1 MMNLKRRNRIFF
13 ACMLTLT
20 IALGGCAGDKEGDTS
35 SGETPASEQQTTATA
50 DSVNAQ
56 GDSSITIG
64 IPQDLD
70 SLDPNTATGA
80 GTKEVLFNIYEGLVK
95 PDSDGNLNPAIASDY
110 SISDDGLTYTFTLRD
125 GITFHNGNPVTVA
138 DVKYSIDK
146 CADTSKGSSLV
157 SAFSNIKA
165 AETPDDKTIVITL
178 TEANPDFLAILG
190 DVNASIVPAD
200 VADLQSQPVGTGPYM
215 YVSRSPQE
223 NVVLAKYDGY
233 WGDVANIQD
242 ITLKVIADSDAIT
255 MGLNGGSVD
264 LVARVSTAQAA
275 ELDADKFDVV
285 EGSMNLVQAMYL
297 NNSQAPFD
305 NELVRQALC
314 YAVNPQ
320 EIMDFMSDG
329 KGTEIG
335 SSMFPAF
342 GKYYMP
348 ELNDIYNTDTEKAK
362 ELLAEAG
369 YPDGFSFTITVPSN
383 YQQHID
389 TATVL
394 VEELKAIGVTAD
406 IQLIEWDTWLSDVYS
421 NREFQA
427 TVVGVDASTMT
438 AGALL
443 GRFVSDAHNN
453 FVNYNNPEYD
463 ETYAKAVAATDDAE
477 KTQYYKD
484 CETILAKTAAN
495 VYIQD
500 IVELVAINKK
510 YAGYEFYPL
519 YVQDYAKLYIVE

>member
-1 MMNLKRRNRIFF
+1 MMNLKRRKGILF

-35 SGETPASEQQTTATA
+35 SVETPTSEQQTANA
-50 DSVNAQ
+50 ESAAQ

-95 PDSDGNLNPAIASDY
+95 PDSQGNLNPAIASDY
-110 SISDDGLTYTFTLRD
+110 TISEDGLTYTFTLRD

-146 CADTSKGSSLV
+146 CADTTDGSSLV
-157 SAFSNIKA
+157 AAFSNIKSV
-165 AETPDDKTIVITL
+165 ETPDEATIVITL
-178 TEANPDFLAILG
+178 NEANPDFLAILG
-190 DVNASIVPAD
+190 DVNAAIVPAD

-233 WGDVANIQD
+233 WGEAAHIENV
-242 ITLKVIADSDAIT
+242 TLKVISDADAIT
-255 MGLNGGSVD
+255 MNLNGGSVD
-264 LVARVSTAQAA
+264 MIARVSTAQAA
-275 ELDADKFDVV
+275 ELDASQFEVL

-297 NNSQAPFD
+297 NNSAAPFD

-329 KGTEIG
+329 KGSEIG

-342 GKYYMP
+342 GKYFMP
-348 ELNDIYNTDTEKAK
+348 ELNDTYNTDTEKAK
-362 ELLAEAG
+362 ALLAEAG

-394 VEELKAIGVTAD
+394 VEELKAIGVTAE
-406 IQLIEWDTWLSDVYS
+406 IQLVEWDTWLSDVYS
-421 NREFQA
+421 NRNYQA

-438 AGALL
+438 ASALL

-453 FVNYNNPEYD
+453 FVNYNNPDYD
-463 ETYAKAVAATDDAE
+463 AAYAKATSATDDAE
-477 KTQYYKD
+477 KTQYYKE
-484 CETILAKTAAN
+484 CETILSQTAAN

-500 IVELVAINKK
+500 IVELVALNKK

-519 YVQDYAKLYIVE
+519 YVQDFSKLYIVE